1 MVILMRKTVLITGGS
16 RGLGASISRIFAQN
30 NYNIIINYKE
40 RDINAVNLK
49 EELES
54 SYNVDVLLVKADISV
69 EEEVKE
75 MFQNIIQKYPKIDVL
90 VNNASIALDND
101 LDNKDALEFKRVLDV
116 NLLGTYLVIK
126 YSIDLFDTGSII
138 NVASTNGI
146 DTGYIESI
154 DYDASKAGV
163 IALTHDFA
171 RALAPDIRVNA
182 IAPGWINTDMTS
194 NLNPEF
200 KKNEIDKILLKR
212 FADPEEVAKVVFFL
226 ASSDASYINDTI
238 IRVDGGKC
246 V

>member
-1 MVILMRKTVLITGGS
+1 MRKTVLITGGS

-116 NLLGTYLVIK
+116 NLLGTYLVTK
-126 YSIDLFDTGSII
+126 YSLDLFDTGSII

-171 RALAPDIRVNA
+171 RVLAPDIRVNA
-182 IAPGWINTDMTS
+182 VAPGWINTDMTS

-226 ASSDASYINDTI
+226 ASSDASYINDSI

-246 V
+246 A

>member
-1 MVILMRKTVLITGGS
+1 MRKTVLITGGS

-54 SYNVDVLLVKADISV
+54 NYNVDILLVKADISV

-101 LDNKDALEFKRVLDV
+101 LNNKDALEFKRVLDV

-126 YSIDLFDTGSII
+126 YSLDLFDTGSII

-171 RALAPDIRVNA
+171 RVLAPDIRVNA
-182 IAPGWINTDMTS
+182 VAPGWINTDMTS

>member
-1 MVILMRKTVLITGGS
+1 MRKTVLITGGS

-101 LDNKDALEFKRVLDV
+101 LNYKDALEFKRVLDV
-116 NLLGTYLVIK
+116 NLLGTYLVTK
-126 YSIDLFDTGSII
+126 YSLDLFDTGSII

-171 RALAPDIRVNA
+171 RVLAPDIRVNA
-182 IAPGWINTDMTS
+182 VAPGWINTDMTS

-226 ASSDASYINDTI
+226 ASSDASYINDSI
-238 IRVDGGKC
+238 IRVDGGKNA
-246 V
+246 

>member
-1 MVILMRKTVLITGGS
+1 MRKTVLITGGS
-16 RGLGASISRIFAQN
+16 RGLGASISRIFAKN

-40 RDINAVNLK
+40 RDINAFNLK
-49 EELES
+49 KELES
-54 SYNVDVLLVKADISV
+54 NYNVDVLLVKADISV

-101 LDNKDALEFKRVLDV
+101 LNNKDALEFKRVLDV
-116 NLLGTYLVIK
+116 NLLGTYLVTK
-126 YSIDLFDTGSII
+126 YSLDLFDTGSII

-171 RALAPDIRVNA
+171 RVLAPDIRVNA
-182 IAPGWINTDMTS
+182 VAPGWINTDMTS

-226 ASSDASYINDTI
+226 ASSDASYINDSI

>member
-1 MVILMRKTVLITGGS
+1 MRKTVLITGGS

-49 EELES
+49 EELDS
-54 SYNVDVLLVKADISV
+54 SYNVDVLLVKTDISV

-126 YSIDLFDTGSII
+126 YSLDLFDTGSII

-171 RALAPDIRVNA
+171 RVLAPDIRVNA
-182 IAPGWINTDMTS
+182 VAPGWINTDMTS

>member
-1 MVILMRKTVLITGGS
+1 MRKTVLITGGS

-40 RDINAVNLK
+40 RDINAFNLK
-49 EELES
+49 KELES

-116 NLLGTYLVIK
+116 NLLGTYLVTK
-126 YSIDLFDTGSII
+126 FSLDLFDTGSII

-171 RALAPDIRVNA
+171 RVLAPDIRVNA
-182 IAPGWINTDMTS
+182 VAPGWINTDMTS

>member
-116 NLLGTYLVIK
+116 NLLGTYLVTK
-126 YSIDLFDTGSII
+126 YSLDLFDTGSII

-171 RALAPDIRVNA
+171 RVLAPDIRVNA
-182 IAPGWINTDMTS
+182 VAPGWINTDMTS

-226 ASSDASYINDTI
+226 ASSDASYINDSI

>member
-1 MVILMRKTVLITGGS
+1 MRKTVLITGGS

-30 NYNIIINYKE
+30 NYNIVINYKE
-40 RDINAVNLK
+40 RDINAFNLK
-49 EELES
+49 KELES

-116 NLLGTYLVIK
+116 NLLGTYLVTK
-126 YSIDLFDTGSII
+126 YSLDLFDTGSII

-171 RALAPDIRVNA
+171 RVLAPDIRVNA
-182 IAPGWINTDMTS
+182 VAPGWINTDMTS